1 MVKRVLFVARHL
13 DAGGITTQMYNL
25 ATGLQQC
32 GWKVAV
38 ASRGLAG
45 DHERGPDWFE
55 KAGIRHYAVRFPTA
69 YKSVPHNAILTLQG
83 IHDLRQTIKEFSPDL
98 LHVHW
103 RSTGLFARLTGIP
116 FVITLHTERI
126 PDSLRHRLLS
136 VWGKHCI
143 ANSRQTA
150 RELIERFGLPKK
162 AVSIIYYGLDDTHF
176 RPPTTEER
184 AQARRALD
192 LPDDAFV
199 ANMVA
204 RLHPDKAQ
212 EVLVRA
218 IASLKRED
226 CAVHAVFAGTSTN
239 RGLTEEKLQAL
250 ARDEGVQTLVHLLG
264 DSDSRTV
271 YWASDLSV
279 LSSRQEGFGLVTAE
293 AQLCG
298 LVPIRTLTAG
308 AEDQIEDGKSGFIV
322 PLDDPAV
329 IAARIK
335 QLMQNDALR
344 ADMSRCALESARNK
358 FTSSRMIEAYISV
371 YETVIGT

>member
-13 DAGGITTQMYNL
+13 DAGGVTTQMYNL
-25 ATGLQQC
+25 ATGLQER

-55 KAGIRHYAVRFPTA
+55 EAGIRHYNVRFPTS
-69 YKSVPHNAILTLQG
+69 YKNLPHNAILTLEALY
-83 IHDLRQTIKEFSPDL
+83 DLRQTVKEFTPDL

-116 FVITLHTERI
+116 FITTLHTERI
-126 PDSLRHRLLS
+126 PDSWRHRLLS
-136 VWGKHCI
+136 RWGKHCI

-150 RELIERFGLPKK
+150 RDLVERFGLPED
-162 AVSIIYYGLDDTHF
+162 AVSIIYYGLDDRYF
-176 RPPTTEER
+176 KPPTPAER
-184 AQARRALD
+184 GQARRQLG

-199 ANMVA
+199 ASMVA

-212 EVLVRA
+212 DVLVRA
-218 IASLKRED
+218 IASLKREG
-226 CAVHAVFAGTSTN
+226 CEVHAVFAGTSTN
-239 RGLTEEKLQAL
+239 REMTEETLQSI
-250 ARDEGVQTLVHLLG
+250 AREEGVENLVHILG
-264 DSDSRTV
+264 DSDSRIV

-279 LSSRQEGFGLVTAE
+279 LSSRQEGFGLVSAE

-308 AEDQIEDGKSGFIV
+308 AEDQIEDGKTGFVV
-322 PLDDPAV
+322 PVDDPAAIV
-329 IAARIK
+329 TRIN
-335 QLMQNDALR
+335 QLMRDDALR
-344 ADMSRCALESARNK
+344 VEMSRCAFESARNK
-358 FTSSRMIEAYISV
+358 FSSSRMVEAYISV